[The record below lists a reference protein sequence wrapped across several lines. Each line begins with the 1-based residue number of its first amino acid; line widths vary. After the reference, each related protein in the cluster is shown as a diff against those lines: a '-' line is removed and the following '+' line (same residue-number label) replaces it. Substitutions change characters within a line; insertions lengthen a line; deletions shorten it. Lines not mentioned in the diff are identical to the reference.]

1 LPQCPKTADEPASEH
16 RDSWVSQII
25 GVQFQIIAIAVFDNS
40 IIRHYEP
47 PIGNFLREHINI
59 AQKDAIGG
67 HGILRSRNC
76 GIKGKATMRRD
87 SQLALPE
94 ISRPQKLA
102 RLAIQAADFYRGS
115 LRALTPA
122 VLADMDTDFPWSVY
136 CQYWTACFDAA
147 AFFEYSK
154 KAFADA
160 EVCARVRRDCARMRA
175 L

>member
-47 PIGNFLREHINI
+47 PIGNFLRKHINI

-67 HGILRSRNC
+67 HGILRSRNR

-87 SQLALPE
+87 TQLALPE
-94 ISRPQKLA
+94 IGRPQKLA
-102 RLAIQAADFYRGS
+102 RLAIQFEVQKLLTFQKFLQR
-115 LRALTPA
+115 LALT
-122 VLADMDTDFPWSVY
+122 VGGRCWRT
-136 CQYWTACFDAA
+136 
-147 AFFEYSK
+147 
-154 KAFADA
+154 
-160 EVCARVRRDCARMRA
+160 
-175 L
+175 